1 MVVMVV
7 VVLMVARTKKTK
19 KLDVRGG
26 KGKIVIECRAKM
38 ITSTND
44 SDRFVIKGRG
54 SDQDQQC
61 EKMETP

>member
-1 MVVMVV
+1 MVV
-7 VVLMVARTKKTK
+7 VVVVVLVARTKKTK

-26 KGKIVIECRAKM
+26 KGKVVIECRAKM
-38 ITSTND
+38 IASTND
-44 SDRFVIKGRG
+44 SDRFVIKRRG